1 MSSDWAQTWW
11 RRGSHRQHPNQ
22 SLSWGWIRK
31 VRNSRI
37 LLKNFLVTDT
47 LTTAFVLLNFL
58 LLIFHSLDVNIKLN
72 DNGRLNVVRKSKP
85 LTVSWFDFLF
95 RYSISPVSDINFGAL
110 LVNNKKQKQFTI
122 YNHGKYEFKY
132 TITLMQKDKD
142 NQQGQGRGNRP

>member
-1 MSSDWAQTWW
+1 M
-11 RRGSHRQHPNQ
+11 
-22 SLSWGWIRK
+22 
-31 VRNSRI
+31 
-37 LLKNFLVTDT
+37 LKNFLVTDT